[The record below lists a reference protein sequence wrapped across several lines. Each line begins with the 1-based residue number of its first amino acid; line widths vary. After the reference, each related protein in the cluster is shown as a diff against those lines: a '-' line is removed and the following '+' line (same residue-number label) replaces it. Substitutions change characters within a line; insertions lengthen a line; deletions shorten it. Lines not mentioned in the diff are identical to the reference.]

1 MPPVPAA
8 LFTEREKMNFD
19 EFISRYGIKLNHAQC
34 AAAQAVDGAT
44 LLVAVPGSGKT
55 TVLVARLGYMVIG
68 LGIDPSSVLTMTY
81 TVAATKDMK
90 NRFCSFFGE
99 EWRGAVEFRTING
112 VCARIIRSFER
123 MTGRRAFELVADEK
137 ESTAFLSAI
146 CKEHMGSYPTENDIQ
161 TVRTQITYAKN
172 MMLTDVEIKAL
183 EKKTGLPI
191 FDIYRSYNEVMR
203 EQRRMDYDDQMVY
216 AYRILRKYP
225 AVLRAAQNAYRYI
238 CVDEAQDTS
247 RIQHEIIRLLV
258 GKSGNLF
265 MVGDE
270 DQSIYGF
277 RAAYPEA
284 LLDFEKNYPGA
295 RVLLMEENFRSDA
308 NIVSMADRFIRKN
321 LHRHEK
327 NMYAFRPPRND
338 VREIMLSSR
347 SAQYDYFLNLA
358 LNCGKE
364 TAVLYRE
371 NECALPLIDLLE
383 RQGVPYRL
391 RMRDMT
397 FFTHRVIQDI
407 VAIIRF
413 AYDPYDTE
421 LFMQI
426 YYKLST
432 YLRREDASAL
442 CAISKAQGI
451 SVLDALDVAEGIS
464 GGAMK
469 AVRSVQTHLWKLQS
483 DRADRA
489 IWRIED
495 LMGYGDYL
503 DRIGSKK
510 AKLAILQGIG
520 RNEPSAAHL
529 IKRLETLSEII
540 CDKPSDDSAKF
551 ILSTIH
557 SAKGLE
563 YDTVFLIDAVD
574 RVLPENVIENPKTA
588 TVQDIEQYEEERRLF
603 YVAVTRAKNH
613 LCILTY
619 KDADSCFC
627 DEFLQKNADAVMAKL
642 PKANTGEDYL
652 SFCGKY
658 GQGARITHK
667 KYGKGKVISSEAG
680 MILVRFDDGSLR
692 RFSLAV
698 LYEKS
703 LTE

>member
-1 MPPVPAA
+1 M
-8 LFTEREKMNFD
+8 EFD
-19 EFISRYGIKLNHAQC
+19 AFISRYGLQLNEAQKR
-34 AAAQAVDGAT
+34 AAQAVDGAT
-44 LLVAVPGSGKT
+44 LLLAVPGSGKT

-81 TVAATKDMK
+81 TVAATRDMK

-112 VCARIIRSFER
+112 VCARIIKSFER

-137 ESTAFLSAI
+137 ESTALLGAI
-146 CKEHMGSYPTENDIQ
+146 CKEHMAAYPTENDIR
-161 TVRTQITYAKN
+161 TARTQITYAKN
-172 MMLTDVEIKAL
+172 MMLGDGEIKAL
-183 EKKTGLPI
+183 EKKSGLPI
-191 FDIYRSYNEVMR
+191 FDIYRTYNEVMR

-216 AYRILRKYP
+216 AYRILCKYP

-247 RIQHEIIRLLV
+247 RIQHEIIRLLSK
-258 GKSGNLF
+258 KSGNLF

-284 LLDFEKNYPGA
+284 LLDFEKDHPGA
-295 RVLLMEENFRSDA
+295 KVLLMEENFRSDA
-308 NIVSMADRFIRKN
+308 NIVAAADRFIKRN

-327 NMYAFRPPRND
+327 NMYAFRSAQNE
-338 VREIMLSSR
+338 VKEILLSSR
-347 SAQYDYFLNLA
+347 SAQYPYLLRLA
-358 LNCGKE
+358 QNCNRE

-371 NECALPLIDLLE
+371 NESALPLIDLLE
-383 RQGVPYRL
+383 RGGVPYRI
-391 RMRDMT
+391 RMPDMT
-397 FFTHRVIQDI
+397 FFTHRVVLDV
-407 VAIIRF
+407 VAVIRF

-421 LFMQI
+421 AFMQI

-432 YLRREDASAL
+432 YLKREDANAL
-442 CAISKAQGI
+442 CAISKMHGI

-469 AVRSVQTHLWKLQS
+469 STRSVQTQLWKLQS

-489 IWRIED
+489 VWRIET

-503 DRIGSKK
+503 DRVGIKK
-510 AKLAILQGIG
+510 SKLAILQGIG
-520 RNEPSAAHL
+520 QNEPSASHL
-529 IKRLETLSEII
+529 LRRLEALAEII
-540 CDKPSDDSAKF
+540 RDKPSDDGAKF
-551 ILSTIH
+551 MLSTVH

-563 YDTVFLIDAVD
+563 YDTVYLMDVVD
-574 RVLPENVIENPKTA
+574 HVLPESPIVNPKTETA
-588 TVQDIEQYEEERRLF
+588 EALEQYEEERRLF
-603 YVAVTRAKNH
+603 YVGATRAKNH
-613 LCILTY
+613 LYVLTY
-619 KDADSCFC
+619 RDAESSFC
-627 DEFLQKNADAVMAKL
+627 DEFLLKNKEAPTAKL
-642 PKANTGEDYL
+642 PKAQGEDYL
-652 SFCGKY
+652 SFCKKY
-658 GQGARITHK
+658 TEGAKITHK
-667 KYGKGKVISSEAG
+667 RYGKGKVVSENSG
-680 MILVRFDDGSLR
+680 MILVRFEDGSVK